1 MNLSIF
7 KTFSSKWLSVIVFS
21 IFKNVKNV
29 LYFITE
35 YLEGITNVENVSIFL
50 KLILLAILFPK
61 LNYSPYLPEKDIHQ
75 IIRSDYIPFLSL
87 ARYE

>member
-1 MNLSIF
+1 MFLAF
-7 KTFSSKWLSVIVFS
+7 LKMSKMYYILVA
-21 IFKNVKNV
+21 
-29 LYFITE
+29 E

-50 KLILLAILFPK
+50 KLTLLAILFPK